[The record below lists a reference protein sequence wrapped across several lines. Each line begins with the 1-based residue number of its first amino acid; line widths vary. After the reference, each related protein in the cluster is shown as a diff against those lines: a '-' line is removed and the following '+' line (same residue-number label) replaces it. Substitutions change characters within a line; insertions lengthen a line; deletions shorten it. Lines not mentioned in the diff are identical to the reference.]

1 MLIVSF
7 EEFQT
12 TSENLLLIVNHLNES
27 DKESQKITKNH
38 HQFFIKKN
46 KTIQWPSFNVLENRA
61 GFERA
66 TKEEVSRRASKKSSQ
81 NQTMPQKK
89 RTKIPKKSFSNSDES
104 PQIQRT
110 RKRTHETWISL
121 QKSQPSFSNCNRGP
135 TNLKKPPRIP
145 KKSRKIPQMPSY
157 RSKELEKRPTN
168 ISTIFQSLQLVSNR
182 GPTNLKN
189 PPKIQKKKNLSNVKP
204 RVHKPKELE
213 KEAHKTWIR
222 LQKSQPSFSNCNR
235 GPANLK
241 NPPRI
246 PKNPPKKNHWND
258 QKMSW
263 LRIW

>member
-46 KTIQWPSFNVLENRA
+46 KKTIQWPSFNVLENRA

-89 RTKIPKKSFSNSDES
+89 TDKNPEKIL
-104 PQIQRT
+104 QQMQRT
-110 RKRTHETWISL
+110 RKEAHKYLYHLSIIAIGLGPRTHKPEE
-121 QKSQPSFSNCNRGP
+121 P
-135 TNLKKPPRIP
+135 T
-145 KKSRKIPQMPSY
+145 
-157 RSKELEKRPTN
+157 
-168 ISTIFQSLQLVSNR
+168 
-182 GPTNLKN
+182 KN
-189 PPKIQKKKNLSNVKP
+189 PQKNPSNVQP

-235 GPANLK
+235 GPTNLK
-241 NPPRI
+241 NPARI